1 MEIESPIKRTRGRPD
16 TSSMGAK
23 LGGRGLGWSVCES
36 KELVMQRRNK
46 ITRMKVFSP
55 LEDKKASFAS
65 QELS

>member
-1 MEIESPIKRTRGRPD
+1 
-16 TSSMGAK
+16 MGAK